1 MKDLTKATSLDYL
14 HPEVMRPKLIAA
26 SVFIAAFES
35 FKSLIIE
42 DVKDYYIFPFEDPD
56 EPSKQN
62 YQNEVLS
69 LNKSPLYA
77 SLEWLKESEAIV
89 DADIEKF
96 NRIKKTRNSLAHGLY
111 DKIGGEDF
119 PDLTEDFTIMAE
131 LMHKIKVWWI
141 VNVELSTDPYWADKE
156 VDESGIQTGPVMM
169 LKMLM
174 DIALGD
180 EKSSTFYYN
189 EIKKRTEANQAGDDN
204 SE

>member
-14 HPEVMRPKLIAA
+14 HPEVMRPRLIAA
-26 SVFIAAFES
+26 SIFIAAFES

-42 DVKDYYIFPFEDPD
+42 DVKDYYILPFGEPD
-56 EPSKQN
+56 EASKEN
-62 YQNEVLS
+62 YSKEVLS

-77 SLEWLKESEAIV
+77 SFEWLKESEAIE
-89 DADIEKF
+89 DADLEKF

-156 VDESGIQTGPVMM
+156 VDESGIQTGPVLM

-180 EKSSTFYYN
+180 ETSSTFYYN
-189 EIKKRTEANQAGDDN
+189 EIIRRTEANQTGDDN